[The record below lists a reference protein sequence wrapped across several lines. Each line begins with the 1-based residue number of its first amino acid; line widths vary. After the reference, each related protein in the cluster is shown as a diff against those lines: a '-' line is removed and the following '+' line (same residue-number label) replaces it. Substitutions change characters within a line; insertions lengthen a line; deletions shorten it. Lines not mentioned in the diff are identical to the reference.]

1 MSWAELETLAEIGKL
16 KRERPSA
23 RKLERLYKS
32 AVVRLADAAHPELS
46 YYGRFDCTYS
56 AALALALCALRRHG
70 YRSEDDYLVFQ
81 TLEHTVGLRPE
92 TVLVL
97 ARAHQHRDAA
107 ESRGVLDKDER
118 LMAELMD
125 AAKQL
130 RAIIEALPL
139 ARD

>member
-1 MSWAELETLAEIGKL
+1 M
-16 KRERPSA
+16 
-23 RKLERLYKS
+23 
-32 AVVRLADAAHPELS
+32 
-46 YYGRFDCTYS
+46 
-56 AALALALCALRRHG
+56 RRHG

-97 ARAHQHRDAA
+97 ASAHQHREGA